1 MPQCL
6 LDMSSSMPWNNVL
19 SFFFLNSIY
28 KKFVRCWNTMAS
40 NHKENAE
47 RDQLSVT
54 IRCFLLIEF

>member
-19 SFFFLNSIY
+19 SFFFFYSIY

-54 IRCFLLIEF
+54 ICCFLLIEF